1 MIGEEIVEVS
11 LGLAGHGQVKVGID
25 GYCLVMVVAVVVEYW
40 EEGGKLRVIRRR
52 RRRSLRSGWW

>member
-11 LGLAGHGQVKVGID
+11 LGLAGNGQVKVGIV

-40 EEGGKLRVIRRR
+40 EEEEEEEVEGD
-52 RRRSLRSGWW
+52 